1 MLEEIEK
8 QQEQKSDSFLPHYIV
23 FHIMTFLRRK
33 VNKGQ
38 KKKEKKKHRLTSF
51 PKPAK

>member
-33 VNKGQ
+33 VGQ
-38 KKKEKKKHRLTSF
+38 KKRKKETPTYKLS
-51 PKPAK
+51 